1 MASIHASACADKAV
15 TKSCTETIVPATTCA
30 ALIAK
35 HGVPLVLKV
44 DVEGADLMCLSS
56 LRGLPQ
62 LPPYIAVE
70 DHTALD
76 LLVSLGYSQ
85 FKLVY
90 GRAISSCDRVDRWAE
105 KTVSKAGRQVDALSR
120 HPRLEGTRNG
130 PPEAPGGGGG
140 GKHDV
145 SLSVRSVPVGNS
157 IGGMPWECANTVP
170 SMATSAPGTAQL
182 RPTSSWSTADD
193 TRRAPH
199 FNQKGGGHD
208 LYAWRPSSQG
218 GALIDRALTSL

>member
-1 MASIHASACADKAV
+1 M
-15 TKSCTETIVPATTCA
+15 
-30 ALIAK
+30 
-35 HGVPLVLKV
+35 KV

-56 LRGLPQ
+56 LRGLRE

-70 DHTALD
+70 DHSALD

-90 GRAISSCDRVDRWAE
+90 GRAISSCDRVDSWAE
-105 KTVSKAGRQVDALSR
+105 KTVSKAGRQVDMSR
-120 HPRLEGTRNG
+120 HPRLDGTRNG
-130 PPEAPGGGGG
+130 PPQAPDGRGD
-140 GKHDV
+140 HV
-145 SLSVRSVPVGNS
+145 ASLSVRSVPVGNS

-199 FNQKGGGHD
+199 FNRKGGGHD
-208 LYAWRPSSQG
+208 LYAWRPASQG
-218 GALIDRALTSL
+218 DPGALI